1 MRLSA
6 AGAVL
11 GIGLLGA
18 WGGGTALPS
27 SAQLTGTVRA
37 TGVLAASSVPAS
49 PRPAGRLDV
58 TFQVAGIP
66 SGASVVHADLTMPG
80 WRGLPAV
87 QVSAAP
93 RTSQPAATTTAGAGG
108 PAVDV
113 TSLVRGNGPLNVS
126 LAAASGAAGA
136 AAVTSA
142 SGVVRPTL
150 RITWQLSQ
158 PRKVAVVHPRVDGSA
173 ASGTPVIGQ
182 QAPTTN
188 PAPSPTSSP
197 TPTPDPTTTP
207 NQPGTCT
214 VSALLVPS
222 CGVWWGAMANSGNT
236 GLSADQAFSRLE
248 AQVGRPFD
256 IDHYYFK
263 DGQLFPSQTLI
274 NRAHEPGKNR
284 LLLLNWKP
292 ATDHTWAQVAAGAV
306 DARIDSEAAYL
317 KTHFTDKFFLV
328 IWHEPENDVI
338 PTAGSGMTASD
349 YAAMW
354 RHVVLRL
361 RGDGVTNAVTV
372 ICYEATPQW
381 ASKPWWPQLWPG
393 SDVVDWMGEDAY
405 SMGTSTVWGG
415 GFAATVNRV
424 DHYSYPNWN
433 GFYNWAQTIA
443 PNKPIMIPEYGAQ
456 EITGDPA
463 HKAAFFL
470 NEAIDLRSMPAI
482 KAVVYWNNPGQPDA
496 IDSSPTSL
504 AAFRQAAVDNT
515 VNPQVAFGE
524 RVS

>member
-1 MRLSA
+1 MRRTA
-6 AGAVL
+6 AGAVM

-18 WGGGTALPS
+18 WAGATALPS
-27 SAQLTGTVRA
+27 SIRLTGTVRA

-49 PRPAGRLDV
+49 PRPAGRLEV
-58 TFQVAGIP
+58 KFHVAGIP
-66 SGASVVHADLTMPG
+66 SGASVVQADLTVTG
-80 WRGLPAV
+80 WRGLPSV
-87 QVSAAP
+87 RVSAAP
-93 RTSQPAATTTAGAGG
+93 RTSQPAATTTAHAGS

-113 TSLVRGNGPLNVS
+113 TSLVHGNGPLNLS
-126 LAAASGAAGA
+126 LAAAGGTAGA

-142 SGVVRPTL
+142 SGSVSPTL
-150 RITWQLSQ
+150 RITWRLSH
-158 PRKVAVVHPRVDGSA
+158 PRTVAVVNPPDNGA
-173 ASGTPVIGQ
+173 TAIGAPVIGP
-182 QAPTTN
+182 QAPT
-188 PAPSPTSSP
+188 PDPSPSPTSSP
-197 TPTPDPTTTP
+197 TPTPTTTP
-207 NQPGTCT
+207 IQPGACT

-236 GLSADQAFSRLE
+236 GLSSDQAFSQLE
-248 AQVGRPFD
+248 SQIGRPFD
-256 IDHYYFK
+256 IDHYYYK
-263 DGQLFPSQTLI
+263 DDQHFPSQTLI
-274 NRAHEPGKNR
+274 NRAHEAGKHR

-372 ICYEATPQW
+372 ICYEGTPQW
-381 ASKPWWPQLWPG
+381 ASQPWWPQLWPG
-393 SDVVDWMGEDAY
+393 GDVVDWMGEDAY
-405 SMGTSTVWGG
+405 SLGTSKVWGG

-424 DHYSYPNWN
+424 DHYSFPNWN

-456 EITGDPA
+456 EIAGDPT

-470 NEAIDLRSMPAI
+470 NEASDLRSMPAI

-496 IDSSPTSL
+496 IDSTPTSL
-504 AAFRQAAVDNT
+504 VAFSQLGLDNT
-515 VNPQVAFGE
+515 VNPQIAFGE